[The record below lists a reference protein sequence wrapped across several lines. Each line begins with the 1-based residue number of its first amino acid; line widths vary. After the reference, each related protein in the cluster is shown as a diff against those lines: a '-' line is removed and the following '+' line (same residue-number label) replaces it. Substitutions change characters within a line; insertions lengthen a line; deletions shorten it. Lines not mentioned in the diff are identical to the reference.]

1 LDLSFTFYDRPAGL
15 VPGPGST
22 TAMLLDAAARQG
34 GSATALIQAGLQ
46 ATATTEVTAGLF
58 DPSHGS
64 FNPRVAARLARWGQ
78 R

>member
-1 LDLSFTFYDRPAGL
+1 
-15 VPGPGST
+15 
-22 TAMLLDAAARQG
+22 MLLDAAARQG

-46 ATATTEVTAGLF
+46 ATAVEEVIAGPF
-58 DPSHGS
+58 APSHGS